1 MATFGNPKERN
12 EITRR
17 PSLKAA
23 AAPMIVLLLPR
34 SNYAQDAQSGEIDAA
49 PAPLPSTRLA
59 VTPSASCAASTA
71 GGRTHCAA
79 DSSAGAELQ
88 GSTGTFG
95 YYVGGQKGT
104 TVSAAFSVFF

>member
-17 PSLKAA
+17 PSLKASA
-23 AAPMIVLLLPR
+23 ARMIVLLLPR
-34 SNYAQDAQSGEIDAA
+34 SNYAQDGQSEDINAA
-49 PAPLPSTRLA
+49 PVPSTRLA
-59 VTPSASCAASTA
+59 VTPSVSCASTA

-79 DSSAGAELQ
+79 DPSAGVELQ
-88 GSTGTFG
+88 GSTGTLG